1 MTKALKQVS
10 RRFVWFPLCAILVG
24 LFAHIGRAQ
33 TADLPPARTRR
44 HVLHRLWCE
53 LAYLHDLR
61 LNPNAWCGHRT
72 GLPPSHRDM
81 RLGHIVRA
89 VLAGDSRSAGHA
101 RHQRV
106 ITRQHGSDDGRG
118 IARGANHHHET
129 ERRRVLSDH
138 RRHHGDST

>member
-1 MTKALKQVS
+1 MTKPLKHVS
-10 RRFVWFPLCAILVG
+10 RHIVWLALCAMLVG
-24 LFAHIGRAQ
+24 LFAHDGRAQ